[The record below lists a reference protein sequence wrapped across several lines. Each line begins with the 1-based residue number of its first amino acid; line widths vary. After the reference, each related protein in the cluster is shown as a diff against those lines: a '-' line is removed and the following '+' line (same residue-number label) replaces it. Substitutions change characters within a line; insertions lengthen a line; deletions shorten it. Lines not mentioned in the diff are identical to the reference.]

1 MDEGEFNCFLAI
13 LFLRMTNE
21 IFILSIAAIGLLGV
35 ALSIHLIFFGK
46 NKVPAK
52 MLGWYT
58 LLLTLS
64 SLEPL
69 KEYLSSATYPFE
81 VGVAVGSFMIAPLL
95 FLYCKSRILNRMQW
109 RKVNFL
115 HFIPAA
121 ILLILM
127 LATPQPTGRVQESS
141 ADIILYLLFVCQVF
155 TYSIISILLI
165 WKEKKRGNPEFPLQ
179 QFHLNFVLFLVIGSL
194 ALFIYSFAS
203 TLLGFNKSF
212 EFKLSIQVVL
222 TLIIMFIVLL
232 NAETLENHELRNK
245 GTKRFQGK

>member
-1 MDEGEFNCFLAI
+1 
-13 LFLRMTNE
+13 
-21 IFILSIAAIGLLGV
+21 
-35 ALSIHLIFFGK
+35 
-46 NKVPAK
+46 
-52 MLGWYT
+52 MLGCYT

-69 KEYLSSATYPFE
+69 KQYLSGAAYPFE
-81 VGVAVGSFMIAPLL
+81 VGVAVGSFMIPPML
-95 FLYCKSRILNRMQW
+95 FLYCKYRLQNRMQW
-109 RKVNFL
+109 RKVNIL

-127 LATPQPTGRVQESS
+127 VAIPQRTDSVQESS

-155 TYSIISILLI
+155 TYSIISFLLI
-165 WKEKKRGNPEFPLQ
+165 WKEKKRHNPEFPLQ

-194 ALFIYSFAS
+194 AFFIYSFAS
-203 TLLGFNKSF
+203 TLLGFNNSF

-222 TLIIMFIVLL
+222 ILIIIFIVLL

-245 GTKRFQGK
+245 GTKRF